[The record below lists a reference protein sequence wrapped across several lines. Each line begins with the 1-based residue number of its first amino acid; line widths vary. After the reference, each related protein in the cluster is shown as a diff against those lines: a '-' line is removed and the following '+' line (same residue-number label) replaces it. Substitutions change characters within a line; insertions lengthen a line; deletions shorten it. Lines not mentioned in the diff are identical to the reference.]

1 MEAPIAECLESARIH
16 FALNRRIGFTALAAS
31 TAFRSRPQST
41 MLTIIAGKLSAAGWS
56 WAIAVLSH
64 ATVGAGYQQ

>member
-1 MEAPIAECLESARIH
+1 
-16 FALNRRIGFTALAAS
+16 
-31 TAFRSRPQST
+31 